1 MATDQEDAAC
11 ETQTDKIEPA
21 DYFSDEDDLKEKEF
35 HCHPTRGCLKIS
47 LHPQAMS
54 CSLRVK

>member
-11 ETQTDKIEPA
+11 DSQTDKIEPA

-35 HCHPTRGCLKIS
+35 PCHPILGWL
-47 LHPQAMS
+47 
-54 CSLRVK
+54 